1 MELHYYGGNCLKIA
15 TKKTNV
21 IVDGGTGPDGVKDP
35 TKDGDILVLT
45 SGEVPATLPEAKMI
59 ISDPG
64 EYEIS
69 GVSITGIP
77 ARKFNGEAD
86 TEEAII
92 YKLVAE
98 DIRLVVVGHI
108 YHKLNDE
115 QLESLGSVDILCLPV
130 GNGENT
136 LGGSQALELIKAIE
150 PKVVIPTY
158 FKEAGIKYP
167 DGIVDLDT
175 AIKGLS
181 MEIAEKLPKLKVKT
195 AELPEA
201 TKLVVLERA

>member
-1 MELHYYGGNCLKIA
+1 MELYYYGGNCLKIV

-21 IVDGGTGPDGVKDP
+21 IIDGGVGPDGVKDP

-45 SGEVPATLPEAKMI
+45 TDGLSTAESKPKMI
-59 ISDPG
+59 ITDPG

-69 GVSITGIP
+69 GVSITGVP
-77 ARKFNGEAD
+77 ARKFNGDAD

-92 YKLVAE
+92 YKIVAE
-98 DIRLVVVGHI
+98 DIRLVVAGHT

-115 QLESLGSVDILCLPV
+115 QLEALGTVDILCLPV

-158 FKEAGIKYP
+158 FKESGIKYP
-167 DGIVDLDT
+167 DGTVDLDT
-175 AIKGLS
+175 AIKSLS
-181 MEIAEKLPKLKVKT
+181 MEIADKLPKLKVKT
-195 AELPEA
+195 AELPET